1 MKRAC
6 FALMSVLVAVA
17 CGSDKQFLVGKYTG
31 PTDPTAPTPVP
42 IGPGITTVSLQGPP
56 QAIGPG
62 ETGQM
67 RAIARLTDGSDKD
80 VTADAQWTS
89 SQTQIATVS
98 AGVVTGQA
106 LGRVQIRAT
115 YQSRSSFLTIVI
127 KPAGTF
133 ILSGNIT
140 EPGPVTV
147 GAATVSVTNGAPNQ
161 VTANT
166 SGFYELFGVSGM
178 VTLRVGK
185 PGYIDE
191 TRTVTLMQD
200 QKLDVQIRPISAP
213 AGVAGTYRMTLTI
226 APSCSVVPDDQ
237 KIRIYTAAITQ
248 DNALVRVQ
256 LSDANFAG
264 GKNMFNGKASGS
276 TVTFDL
282 GGTSFYYYYY
292 SGYLQENLPSGQL
305 LTIFGALTATPAAQ
319 TLSGNLVGGFT
330 YREGNRTRSCTSNTN
345 SVVFTRN

>member
-6 FALMSVLVAVA
+6 LVLSVLLAVA
-17 CGSDKQFLVGKYTG
+17 CGSDKQLRVMPYTG
-31 PTDPTAPTPVP
+31 PTDPTPTPTVP
-42 IGPGITTVSLQGPP
+42 PGPGVLSLSLQGPA
-56 QAIGPG
+56 QTIGPG

-67 RAIARLTDGSDKD
+67 RAIARLTDGSERE
-80 VTADAQWTS
+80 VTGEATWTS

-98 AGVVTGQA
+98 AGMVTGRA
-106 LGRVQIRAT
+106 LGRVQIRAA
-115 YQSRSSFLTIVI
+115 YQTRSFGLTIVI
-127 KPAGTF
+127 EPAGTF
-133 ILSGNIT
+133 VLSGNIT

-147 GAATVSVTNGAPNQ
+147 SAATVSVTNGAPNQ
-161 VTANT
+161 VTATT
-166 SGFYELFGVSGM
+166 SGFYELFGVSGI
-178 VTLRVGK
+178 VTLRVSK

-191 TRTVTLMQD
+191 TRTVTVTQD

-213 AGVAGTYRMTLTI
+213 TGVAGTYRMTVTI

-237 KIRIYTAAITQ
+237 KIRTYTAAITQ

-256 LSDANFAG
+256 LGDANFAG
-264 GKNMFNGKASGS
+264 GKNNFNGKVSGS

-292 SGYLQENLPSGQL
+292 SGYLQESLPGGQV
-305 LTIFGALTATPAAQ
+305 LTIFGTLTTTPVAQ

-330 YREGNRTRSCTSNTN
+330 YREGNRTRSCSSATN